1 MVSAAKSVPDRTDFH
16 HQAQLEIELGSWPMT
31 PGSLSPGLQTD
42 RPNIRPQGPS
52 WPRRKLFHTSRC
64 CAKYRV
70 SLLVSYDALQCG
82 FPGGTGGQESACLRD
97 AKRFEFDPWLGK
109 IPWGRKWQPT
119 QYSCLGNSTGR
130 GAWRATVHG
139 ATESRTRLS
148 D

>member
-82 FPGGTGGQESACLRD
+82 FPGGAGGQESACLRD
-97 AKRFEFDPWLGK
+97 AKRLGFDPWLGRSPGVGSGNPPNILAWE
-109 IPWGRKWQPT
+109 IPPAEEPGGLQSMGPQRV
-119 QYSCLGNSTGR
+119 G
-130 GAWRATVHG
+130 H
-139 ATESRTRLS
+139 